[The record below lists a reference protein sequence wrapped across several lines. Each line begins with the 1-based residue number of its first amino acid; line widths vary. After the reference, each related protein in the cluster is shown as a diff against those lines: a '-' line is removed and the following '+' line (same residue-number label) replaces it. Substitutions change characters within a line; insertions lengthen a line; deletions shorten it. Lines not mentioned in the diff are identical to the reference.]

1 MATIRLRFRGSSLIA
16 AYGVPYRGSS
26 LKLPAAPRQIYKGP
40 VPDPWPAAIRSC
52 RSSLRSS
59 FVRVCVNRVAAR
71 LAPFSS
77 RERALVRFPWSHCRR
92 QSAKEVASLIG
103 IPNRSPLLFPSYSP
117 SPVLLTWNGALYFT
131 SNSVCMMRTNW
142 SDGAKIFH
150 LFLRFFHRGSLDGY
164 DNGISIGRLSSEESV
179 CSTVREFN
187 YGFIVIFFDRQIG
200 MLLEVVF

>member
-1 MATIRLRFRGSSLIA
+1 
-16 AYGVPYRGSS
+16 
-26 LKLPAAPRQIYKGP
+26 
-40 VPDPWPAAIRSC
+40 
-52 RSSLRSS
+52 
-59 FVRVCVNRVAAR
+59 
-71 LAPFSS
+71 
-77 RERALVRFPWSHCRR
+77 
-92 QSAKEVASLIG
+92 
-103 IPNRSPLLFPSYSP
+103 
-117 SPVLLTWNGALYFT
+117 
-131 SNSVCMMRTNW
+131 MMRTNW